1 MAWKKMRSVVATAA
15 AVMICAGVLASCG
28 TSGSAADKTVDT
40 VLSASASSNGIDSA
54 SAVTAADDTSGTAG
68 TDTMPSNPSQELPDS
83 VDSSIPN
90 NATVVSSDLAVT
102 KDGTVKNLETGE
114 TVTDPEIVGTEDT
127 PPDPLAKTNGQRF
140 IPVSVK
146 TVRTAIK
153 EESNTKASA
162 LKSKASTSAGASVM
176 SAVLKSNTGTSV
188 KQAALQNNNYRAH
201 WGTYDGTQAFFEY
214 DWKNERSVL
223 FAKDAKGVIDVSSW
237 QGDIDWNAVKRSGSV
252 EGAIIRVGTTR
263 YNIDEKAQRNI
274 NECKRL
280 GIPFGV
286 YWFSYASNASESRAD
301 AQALVKRL
309 RTLHVAP
316 SDLSYPVFY
325 DLEDWAWQGH
335 ATPTSPNVYD
345 GIANAW
351 WSSMQSSGY
360 ANLGI
365 YSGAYYLQTRL
376 NSANLHTKT
385 KWVASYGAR
394 VGFTFCAGLR
404 GWQYWSS
411 GTIPGIAGNVDLNAF
426 GNVYDVRTLP
436 TVTIPN
442 GTYYINAMVKDSS
455 GIDIPGASASNGT
468 RTQLYQANG
477 SSAQKFVFTKQSDG
491 SYVIAN
497 ALSGKALDV
506 ASGLAGDGA
515 VVQQYTPNGTKAQ
528 RWYIRDTGSGYC
540 IQSALG
546 NWVLD
551 IASGS
556 SANGTS
562 ISLYTPNASNAQ
574 KFTFSSA
581 TAAIPTNVS
590 LKISSVEN
598 TSLAMDVPGAS
609 TQNGARIQI
618 YQANGSNAQTFSAQQ
633 VGNGVYSLMNTAS
646 GKVLDVAGASTANG
660 GVVQQYTSNGTAA
673 QHWSLLDYGNGKI
686 SLTSNVSGKAVDIPS
701 GNASSSVKLQIYS
714 ANGTKAQQWTVT
726 RVKSERDKLNDL
738 AAKNKGVLADG
749 TITVVSALSAS
760 KALDV
765 SGASRSNCANV
776 QLYQSNGTGAQRWI
790 VSHDG
795 QGYVTLRN
803 AASGKVLDI
812 AGASTA
818 NGANVQQYDSNGTWA
833 QKWIAVSNGD
843 GTVTLHS
850 ALKYGLVL
858 DVAGASRANSA
869 NVQVYASNGTR
880 AQRWVRK

>member
-1 MAWKKMRSVVATAA
+1 M
-15 AVMICAGVLASCG
+15 
-28 TSGSAADKTVDT
+28 
-40 VLSASASSNGIDSA
+40 
-54 SAVTAADDTSGTAG
+54 
-68 TDTMPSNPSQELPDS
+68 
-83 VDSSIPN
+83 
-90 NATVVSSDLAVT
+90 
-102 KDGTVKNLETGE
+102 
-114 TVTDPEIVGTEDT
+114 
-127 PPDPLAKTNGQRF
+127 
-140 IPVSVK
+140 
-146 TVRTAIK
+146 
-153 EESNTKASA
+153 
-162 LKSKASTSAGASVM
+162 
-176 SAVLKSNTGTSV
+176 
-188 KQAALQNNNYRAH
+188 
-201 WGTYDGTQAFFEY
+201 
-214 DWKNERSVL
+214 
-223 FAKDAKGVIDVSSW
+223 
-237 QGDIDWNAVKRSGSV
+237 
-252 EGAIIRVGTTR
+252 
-263 YNIDEKAQRNI
+263 
-274 NECKRL
+274 
-280 GIPFGV
+280 
-286 YWFSYASNASESRAD
+286 
-301 AQALVKRL
+301 
-309 RTLHVAP
+309 
-316 SDLSYPVFY
+316 
-325 DLEDWAWQGH
+325 
-335 ATPTSPNVYD
+335 
-345 GIANAW
+345 
-351 WSSMQSSGY
+351 
-360 ANLGI
+360 GI

-376 NSANLHTKT
+376 NSANLHAKT

-394 VGFTFCAGLR
+394 VGFTFGAGLR

-436 TVTIPN
+436 AVTIPN

-455 GIDIPGASASNGT
+455 GIDIPGASTSNGT

-491 SYVIAN
+491 SYVITN

-574 KFTFSSA
+574 KFTLSSA

-646 GKVLDVAGASTANG
+646 GKVLDVAGASTSNG
-660 GVVQQYTSNGTAA
+660 GVVQQYASNGTAA

-738 AAKNKGVLADG
+738 AAQNKGVLADG

-776 QLYQSNGTGAQRWI
+776 QLYQSNGTDAQRWI

-803 AASGKVLDI
+803 AASGRVLDI

-858 DVAGASRANSA
+858 DVSGASTANGA
-869 NVQVYASNGTR
+869 NVQVYASNGTK

>member
-1 MAWKKMRSVVATAA
+1 MTLKTMRSMVVTAA
-15 AVMICAGVLASCG
+15 ALICVGMLASCG

-40 VLSASASSNGIDSA
+40 VISANSVADQSGSNAATTI
-54 SAVTAADDTSGTAG
+54 ADDNAAASDA
-68 TDTMPSNPSQELPDS
+68 MPSNPSQELPDS

-140 IPVSVK
+140 IPVPVK
-146 TVRTAIK
+146 TVRNAIK
-153 EESNTKASA
+153 DQANTEISAS
-162 LKSKASTSAGASVM
+162 KSKALTSAGASVM
-176 SAVLKSNTGTSV
+176 SAVLKSSTGTSV
-188 KQAALQNNNYRAH
+188 KQTALQNNNYRAH

-252 EGAIIRVGTTR
+252 EGAIIRVGTTK

-286 YWFSYASNASESRAD
+286 YWFSYTSNASESRAD
-301 AQALVKRL
+301 AQALVRRL
-309 RTLHVAP
+309 QTLHVAP

-325 DLEDWAWQGH
+325 DLEDWTWQGH

-351 WSSMQSSGY
+351 WSTMQSSGY

-365 YSGAYYLQTRL
+365 YSFTNYLQTRL
-376 NSANLHTKT
+376 NSANLHAKT

-394 VGFTFCAGLR
+394 VGFTFGAGLR

-411 GTIPGIAGNVDLNAF
+411 GSVPGIAGNVDLNAF
-426 GNVYDVRTLP
+426 GNVYDVRSLSA
-436 TVTIPN
+436 VTIPN
-442 GTYYINAMVKDSS
+442 GTYYINAKVKDSS
-455 GIDIPGASASNGT
+455 GIDMPGASTSNGT

-491 SYVIAN
+491 SYVITN

-506 ASGLAGDGA
+506 VSGLAGDGA

-556 SANGTS
+556 SANGTP

-574 KFTFSSA
+574 KFTVSSA

-598 TSLAMDVPGAS
+598 TSLTMDVPGAS

-618 YQANGSNAQTFSAQQ
+618 YQANGSDAQTFSAQQ
-633 VGNGVYSLMNTAS
+633 VGNGVYSLTNTAS
-646 GKVLDVAGASTANG
+646 GKVLDVAGASISNG
-660 GVVQQYTSNGTAA
+660 GVVQQYASNGTAA

-686 SLTSNVSGKAVDIPS
+686 SLTSNASGKAVDIPG

-726 RVKSERDKLNDL
+726 KVKSERDKLNDL

-749 TITVVSALSAS
+749 TITVISALSAS

-765 SGASRSNCANV
+765 SGASHSNCANV
-776 QLYQSNGTGAQRWI
+776 QLYQSNGTSAQRWV
-790 VSHDG
+790 VSHDR

-858 DVAGASRANSA
+858 DVAGASRANGA

>member
-1 MAWKKMRSVVATAA
+1 MTLKTMRSMVVTAA
-15 AVMICAGVLASCG
+15 ALICVGMLASCG

-40 VLSASASSNGIDSA
+40 VISANSVADQSGSNAATTI
-54 SAVTAADDTSGTAG
+54 ADDNAAASDA
-68 TDTMPSNPSQELPDS
+68 MPSNPSQELPDS

-140 IPVSVK
+140 IPVPVK
-146 TVRTAIK
+146 TVRNAIK
-153 EESNTKASA
+153 DQANTEISAS
-162 LKSKASTSAGASVM
+162 KSKALTSAGASVM
-176 SAVLKSNTGTSV
+176 SAVLKSSTGTSV
-188 KQAALQNNNYRAH
+188 KQTALQNNNYRAH

-252 EGAIIRVGTTR
+252 EGAIIRVGTTK

-286 YWFSYASNASESRAD
+286 YWFSYTSNASESRAD
-301 AQALVKRL
+301 AQALVRRL
-309 RTLHVAP
+309 QTLHVAP

-325 DLEDWAWQGH
+325 DLEDWTWQGH

-351 WSSMQSSGY
+351 WSTMQSSGY

-365 YSGAYYLQTRL
+365 YSFTNYLQTRL
-376 NSANLHTKT
+376 NSANLHAKT

-394 VGFTFCAGLR
+394 VGFTFGAGLR

-411 GTIPGIAGNVDLNAF
+411 GSVPGIAGNVDLNAF
-426 GNVYDVRTLP
+426 GNVYDVRSLSA
-436 TVTIPN
+436 VTIPN
-442 GTYYINAMVKDSS
+442 GTYYINAKVKDSS
-455 GIDIPGASASNGT
+455 GIDMPGASTSNGT

-491 SYVIAN
+491 SYVITN

-506 ASGLAGDGA
+506 VSGLAGDGA

-556 SANGTS
+556 SANGTP

-574 KFTFSSA
+574 KEE
-581 TAAIPTNVS
+581 PR
-590 LKISSVEN
+590 KIFR
-598 TSLAMDVPGAS
+598 G
-609 TQNGARIQI
+609 R
-618 YQANGSNAQTFSAQQ
+618 
-633 VGNGVYSLMNTAS
+633 
-646 GKVLDVAGASTANG
+646 
-660 GVVQQYTSNGTAA
+660 
-673 QHWSLLDYGNGKI
+673 
-686 SLTSNVSGKAVDIPS
+686 
-701 GNASSSVKLQIYS
+701 
-714 ANGTKAQQWTVT
+714 
-726 RVKSERDKLNDL
+726 
-738 AAKNKGVLADG
+738 
-749 TITVVSALSAS
+749 
-760 KALDV
+760 
-765 SGASRSNCANV
+765 
-776 QLYQSNGTGAQRWI
+776 
-790 VSHDG
+790 
-795 QGYVTLRN
+795 
-803 AASGKVLDI
+803 
-812 AGASTA
+812 
-818 NGANVQQYDSNGTWA
+818 
-833 QKWIAVSNGD
+833 
-843 GTVTLHS
+843 
-850 ALKYGLVL
+850 
-858 DVAGASRANSA
+858 
-869 NVQVYASNGTR
+869 
-880 AQRWVRK
+880 

>member
-1 MAWKKMRSVVATAA
+1 MTLKTMRSMVVTAA
-15 AVMICAGVLASCG
+15 ALICVGMLASCG

-40 VLSASASSNGIDSA
+40 VISANSVADQSGSNAATTI
-54 SAVTAADDTSGTAG
+54 ADDNAAASDA
-68 TDTMPSNPSQELPDS
+68 MPSNPSQELPDS

-140 IPVSVK
+140 IPVPVK
-146 TVRTAIK
+146 TVRNAIK
-153 EESNTKASA
+153 DQANTEISAS
-162 LKSKASTSAGASVM
+162 KSKALTSAGASVM
-176 SAVLKSNTGTSV
+176 SAVLKSSTGTSV
-188 KQAALQNNNYRAH
+188 KQTALQNNNYRAH

-252 EGAIIRVGTTR
+252 EGAIIRVGTTK

-286 YWFSYASNASESRAD
+286 YWFSYTSNASESRAD
-301 AQALVKRL
+301 SQALVRRL
-309 RTLHVAP
+309 QTLHVAP

-325 DLEDWAWQGH
+325 DLEDWTWQGH

-351 WSSMQSSGY
+351 WSTMQSSGY

-365 YSGAYYLQTRL
+365 YSFTNYLQTRL
-376 NSANLHTKT
+376 NSANLHAKT

-394 VGFTFCAGLR
+394 VGFTFGAGLR

-411 GTIPGIAGNVDLNAF
+411 GSVPGISGNVDLNAF
-426 GNVYDVRTLP
+426 GNVYDVRSLSA
-436 TVTIPN
+436 VTIPN
-442 GTYYINAMVKDSS
+442 GTYYINAKVKDSS
-455 GIDIPGASASNGT
+455 GIDMPGASTSNGT

-491 SYVIAN
+491 SYVITN

-506 ASGLAGDGA
+506 VSGLAGDGA

-556 SANGTS
+556 SANGTP

-574 KFTFSSA
+574 KFTVSSA

-598 TSLAMDVPGAS
+598 TSLTMDVPGAS

-618 YQANGSNAQTFSAQQ
+618 YQANGSDAQTFSAQQ
-633 VGNGVYSLMNTAS
+633 VGNGVYSLTNTAS
-646 GKVLDVAGASTANG
+646 GKVLDVAGASISNG
-660 GVVQQYTSNGTAA
+660 GVVQQYASNGTAV

-686 SLTSNVSGKAVDIPS
+686 SLTSNASGKAVDIPG

-726 RVKSERDKLNDL
+726 KVKSERDKLNDL

-749 TITVVSALSAS
+749 TITVISALSAS

-765 SGASRSNCANV
+765 SGASHSNCANV
-776 QLYQSNGTGAQRWI
+776 QLYQSNGTSAQRWV
-790 VSHDG
+790 VSHDR

-850 ALKYGLVL
+850 ALKYGFVL
-858 DVAGASRANSA
+858 DVAGGSTANGA
-869 NVQVYASNGTR
+869 NVQVYASNGTK

>member
-1 MAWKKMRSVVATAA
+1 MTLKTMRSMVVTAA
-15 AVMICAGVLASCG
+15 AALICVGMLASCG

-40 VLSASASSNGIDSA
+40 VISANSVADQSGSNAATTI
-54 SAVTAADDTSGTAG
+54 ADDNAAASDA
-68 TDTMPSNPSQELPDS
+68 MPSNPSQDLPDS

-90 NATVVSSDLAVT
+90 NATVVSSNLAVT

-140 IPVSVK
+140 IPVPVK
-146 TVRTAIK
+146 TVRNAIK
-153 EESNTKASA
+153 DQANTEISAS
-162 LKSKASTSAGASVM
+162 KSKALTSAGASVM
-176 SAVLKSNTGTSV
+176 SAVLKSSTGTSV
-188 KQAALQNNNYRAH
+188 KQTALQNNNYRAH

-252 EGAIIRVGTTR
+252 EGAIIRVGTTK

-286 YWFSYASNASESRAD
+286 YWFSYTSNASESRAD
-301 AQALVKRL
+301 AQALVRRL
-309 RTLHVAP
+309 QTLHVAP

-325 DLEDWAWQGH
+325 DLEDWTWQGH

-351 WSSMQSSGY
+351 WSTMQSSGY

-365 YSGAYYLQTRL
+365 YSFTNYLQTRL
-376 NSANLHTKT
+376 NSANLHAKT

-394 VGFTFCAGLR
+394 VGFTFGAGLR

-411 GTIPGIAGNVDLNAF
+411 GSVPGIAGNVDLNAF
-426 GNVYDVRTLP
+426 GNVYDVRSLSA
-436 TVTIPN
+436 VTIPN
-442 GTYYINAMVKDSS
+442 GTYYINAKVKDSS
-455 GIDIPGASASNGT
+455 GIDMPGASTSNGT

-491 SYVIAN
+491 SYVITN

-506 ASGLAGDGA
+506 VSGLAGDGA

-556 SANGTS
+556 SANGTP

-574 KFTFSSA
+574 KFTVSSA

-598 TSLAMDVPGAS
+598 TSLTMDVPGAS

-618 YQANGSNAQTFSAQQ
+618 YQANGSDAQTFSAQQ
-633 VGNGVYSLMNTAS
+633 VGNGVYSLTNTAS
-646 GKVLDVAGASTANG
+646 GKVLDVAGASISNG
-660 GVVQQYTSNGTAA
+660 GVVQQYASNGTAA

-686 SLTSNVSGKAVDIPS
+686 SLTSNASGKAVDIPG

-726 RVKSERDKLNDL
+726 KVKSERDKLNDL

-749 TITVVSALSAS
+749 TITVISALSAS

-765 SGASRSNCANV
+765 SGASHSNCANV
-776 QLYQSNGTGAQRWI
+776 QLYQSNGTSAQRWV
-790 VSHDG
+790 VSHDR

-850 ALKYGLVL
+850 ALKYGFVL
-858 DVAGASRANSA
+858 DVAGGSTANGA
-869 NVQVYASNGTR
+869 NVQVYASNGTK

>member
-1 MAWKKMRSVVATAA
+1 MTLKTMRSMVVTAA
-15 AVMICAGVLASCG
+15 ALICVGMLASCG

-40 VLSASASSNGIDSA
+40 VISANSVADQSGSNAATTI
-54 SAVTAADDTSGTAG
+54 ADDNAAASDA
-68 TDTMPSNPSQELPDS
+68 MPSNPSQDLPDS

-140 IPVSVK
+140 IPVPVK
-146 TVRTAIK
+146 TVRNAIK
-153 EESNTKASA
+153 DQANTEISAS
-162 LKSKASTSAGASVM
+162 KSKALTSAGASVM
-176 SAVLKSNTGTSV
+176 SAVLKSSTGTSV
-188 KQAALQNNNYRAH
+188 KQTALQNNNYRAH

-252 EGAIIRVGTTR
+252 EGAIIRVGTTK

-286 YWFSYASNASESRAD
+286 YWFSYTSNASESRAD
-301 AQALVKRL
+301 AQALVRRL
-309 RTLHVAP
+309 QTLHVAP

-325 DLEDWAWQGH
+325 DLEDWTWQGH

-351 WSSMQSSGY
+351 WSTMQSSGY

-365 YSGAYYLQTRL
+365 YSFTNYLQTRL
-376 NSANLHTKT
+376 NSANLHAKT

-394 VGFTFCAGLR
+394 VGFTFGAGLR

-411 GTIPGIAGNVDLNAF
+411 GSVPGIAGNVDLNAF
-426 GNVYDVRTLP
+426 GNVYDVRSLSA
-436 TVTIPN
+436 VTIPN
-442 GTYYINAMVKDSS
+442 GTYYINAKVKDSS
-455 GIDIPGASASNGT
+455 GIDMPGASTSNGT

-491 SYVIAN
+491 SYVITN

-506 ASGLAGDGA
+506 VSGLAGDGA

-556 SANGTS
+556 SANGTP

-574 KFTFSSA
+574 KFTVSSA

-598 TSLAMDVPGAS
+598 TSLTMDVPGAS

-618 YQANGSNAQTFSAQQ
+618 YQANGSDAQTFSAQQ
-633 VGNGVYSLMNTAS
+633 VGNGVYSLTNTAS
-646 GKVLDVAGASTANG
+646 GKVLDVAGASISNG
-660 GVVQQYTSNGTAA
+660 GVVQQYASNGTAA

-686 SLTSNVSGKAVDIPS
+686 SLTSNASGKAVDIPG

-726 RVKSERDKLNDL
+726 KVKSERDKLNDL

-749 TITVVSALSAS
+749 TITVISALSAS

-765 SGASRSNCANV
+765 SGASHSNCANV
-776 QLYQSNGTGAQRWI
+776 QLYQSNGTSAQRWV
-790 VSHDG
+790 VSHDR

-850 ALKYGLVL
+850 ALKYGFVL
-858 DVAGASRANSA
+858 DVAGGSTANGA
-869 NVQVYASNGTR
+869 NVQVYASNGTK

>member
-1 MAWKKMRSVVATAA
+1 MTLKTMRSMVVTAA
-15 AVMICAGVLASCG
+15 ALIFVGMLASCG

-40 VLSASASSNGIDSA
+40 VISANSVADQSGSNAATTI
-54 SAVTAADDTSGTAG
+54 ADDNAAASDA
-68 TDTMPSNPSQELPDS
+68 MPSNPSQELPDS

-140 IPVSVK
+140 IPVPVK
-146 TVRTAIK
+146 TVRNAIK
-153 EESNTKASA
+153 DQANTEISAS
-162 LKSKASTSAGASVM
+162 KSKALTSAGASVM
-176 SAVLKSNTGTSV
+176 SAVLKSSTGTSV
-188 KQAALQNNNYRAH
+188 KQTALQNNNYRAH

-252 EGAIIRVGTTR
+252 EGAIIRVGTTK

-286 YWFSYASNASESRAD
+286 YWFSYTSNASESRAD
-301 AQALVKRL
+301 AQALVRRL
-309 RTLHVAP
+309 QTLHVAP

-325 DLEDWAWQGH
+325 DLEDWTWQGH

-351 WSSMQSSGY
+351 WSTMQSSGY

-365 YSGAYYLQTRL
+365 YSFTNYLQTRL
-376 NSANLHTKT
+376 NSANLHAKT

-394 VGFTFCAGLR
+394 VGFTFGAGLR

-411 GTIPGIAGNVDLNAF
+411 GSVPGIAGNVDLNAF
-426 GNVYDVRTLP
+426 GNVYDVRSLSA
-436 TVTIPN
+436 VTIPN
-442 GTYYINAMVKDSS
+442 GTYYINAKVKDSS
-455 GIDIPGASASNGT
+455 GIDMPGASTSNGT

-491 SYVIAN
+491 SYVITN

-506 ASGLAGDGA
+506 VSGLAGDGA

-556 SANGTS
+556 SANGTP

-574 KFTFSSA
+574 KFTVSSA

-598 TSLAMDVPGAS
+598 TSLTMDVPGAS

-618 YQANGSNAQTFSAQQ
+618 YQANGSDAQTFSAQQ
-633 VGNGVYSLMNTAS
+633 VGNGVYSLTNTAS
-646 GKVLDVAGASTANG
+646 GKVLDVAGASISNG
-660 GVVQQYTSNGTAA
+660 GVVQQYASNGTAA

-686 SLTSNVSGKAVDIPS
+686 SLTSNASGKAVDIPG

-726 RVKSERDKLNDL
+726 KVKSERDKLNDL

-749 TITVVSALSAS
+749 TITVISALSAS

-765 SGASRSNCANV
+765 SGASHSNCANV
-776 QLYQSNGTGAQRWI
+776 QLYQSNGTSAQRWV
-790 VSHDG
+790 VSHDR

-850 ALKYGLVL
+850 ALKYGFVL
-858 DVAGASRANSA
+858 DVAGGSTANGA
-869 NVQVYASNGTR
+869 NVQVYASNGTK

>member
-1 MAWKKMRSVVATAA
+1 MTLKTMRSMVVTAA
-15 AVMICAGVLASCG
+15 ALICVGMLASCG

-40 VLSASASSNGIDSA
+40 VISANSVADQSGSNAATTI
-54 SAVTAADDTSGTAG
+54 ADDNAAASDA
-68 TDTMPSNPSQELPDS
+68 MPSNPSQELPDS

-140 IPVSVK
+140 IPVPVK
-146 TVRTAIK
+146 TVRNAIK
-153 EESNTKASA
+153 DQANTEISAS
-162 LKSKASTSAGASVM
+162 KSKALTSAGASVM
-176 SAVLKSNTGTSV
+176 SAVLKSSTGTSV
-188 KQAALQNNNYRAH
+188 KQTALQNNNYRAH

-252 EGAIIRVGTTR
+252 EGAIIRVGTTK

-286 YWFSYASNASESRAD
+286 YWFSYTSNASESRAD
-301 AQALVKRL
+301 AQALVRRL
-309 RTLHVAP
+309 QTLHVAP

-325 DLEDWAWQGH
+325 DLEDWTWQGH

-351 WSSMQSSGY
+351 WSTMQSSGY

-365 YSGAYYLQTRL
+365 YSFTNYLQTRL
-376 NSANLHTKT
+376 NSANLHAKT

-394 VGFTFCAGLR
+394 VGFTFGAGLR

-411 GTIPGIAGNVDLNAF
+411 GSVPGIAGNVDLNAF
-426 GNVYDVRTLP
+426 GNVYDVRSLSA
-436 TVTIPN
+436 VTIPN
-442 GTYYINAMVKDSS
+442 GTYYINAKVKDSS
-455 GIDIPGASASNGT
+455 GIDMPGASTSNGT

-491 SYVIAN
+491 SYVITN

-506 ASGLAGDGA
+506 VSGLAGDGA

-556 SANGTS
+556 SANGTP

-574 KFTFSSA
+574 KFTVSSA

-598 TSLAMDVPGAS
+598 TSLTMDVPGAS

-618 YQANGSNAQTFSAQQ
+618 YQANGSDAQTFSAQQ
-633 VGNGVYSLMNTAS
+633 VGNGVYSLTNTAS
-646 GKVLDVAGASTANG
+646 GKVLDVAGASISNG
-660 GVVQQYTSNGTAA
+660 GVVQQYASNGTAA

-686 SLTSNVSGKAVDIPS
+686 SLTSNASGKAVDIPG

-714 ANGTKAQQWTVT
+714 SNGTKAQQWTVT
-726 RVKSERDKLNDL
+726 KVKSERDKLNDL

-749 TITVVSALSAS
+749 TITVISALSAS

-765 SGASRSNCANV
+765 SGASHSNCANV
-776 QLYQSNGTGAQRWI
+776 QLYQSNGTSAQRWV
-790 VSHDG
+790 VSHDR

-850 ALKYGLVL
+850 ALKYGFVL
-858 DVAGASRANSA
+858 DVAGGSTANGA
-869 NVQVYASNGTR
+869 NVQVYASNGTK

>member
-1 MAWKKMRSVVATAA
+1 
-15 AVMICAGVLASCG
+15 
-28 TSGSAADKTVDT
+28 
-40 VLSASASSNGIDSA
+40 
-54 SAVTAADDTSGTAG
+54 
-68 TDTMPSNPSQELPDS
+68 MPSNPSQELPDS

-176 SAVLKSNTGTSV
+176 SAVLQSTGASV
-188 KQAALQNNNYRAH
+188 KQAALQNNEYGAY
-201 WGTYDGTQAFFEY
+201 WGSYGGTQAFFE
-214 DWKNERSVL
+214 RGGAL
-223 FAKDAKGVIDVSSW
+223 FAQNAKGVVDVSEHN
-237 QGDIDWNAVKRSGSV
+237 GTIDWAKAKANGVQGV
-252 EGAIIRVGTTR
+252 IIRLGFGWGNR
-263 YNIDEKAQRNI
+263 LDYQAQRNI
-274 NECKRL
+274 SECKRL
-280 GIPFGV
+280 GIPFGI
-286 YWFSYASNASESRAD
+286 YWYSYAYEAS
-301 AQALVKRL
+301 QAAREAETLVSQL
-309 RTLHVAP
+309 RQLGVSP

-325 DLEDWAWQGH
+325 DLESGWTWSGH
-335 ATPTSPNVYD
+335 TPPTSTSVYQS
-345 GIANAW
+345 IVNAW
-351 WSSMQSSGY
+351 WQRVQAAGY
-360 ANLGI
+360 SNLSV
-365 YSGAYYLQTRL
+365 YSYASYLNGPL
-376 NSANLHTKT
+376 NTSDIHSKT
-385 KWVASYGAR
+385 HWAASYGAH
-394 VGFTFCAGLR
+394 VGFGFGSGLR
-404 GWQYWSS
+404 GWQYADN
-411 GTIPGIAGNVDLNAF
+411 GTIPGISNAVDLNAF
-426 GNVYDVRTLP
+426 GNVYEVRTLP
-436 TVTIPN
+436 TVAIPN

-455 GIDIPGASASNGT
+455 GVDIQWGSASNGA

-491 SYVIAN
+491 SYVITN

-574 KFTFSSA
+574 KFTLSSA

-646 GKVLDVAGASTANG
+646 GKVLDVAGASTSNG
-660 GVVQQYTSNGTAA
+660 GVVQQYASNGTAA

-738 AAKNKGVLADG
+738 AAQNKGVLADG

-795 QGYVTLRN
+795 QGYVTLHN

-850 ALKYGLVL
+850 ALQYSLVL
-858 DVAGASRANSA
+858 DVSGASTANGA
-869 NVQVYASNGTR
+869 NVQVYASNGTK

>member
-1 MAWKKMRSVVATAA
+1 MTLKTMRSMVVTAA
-15 AVMICAGVLASCG
+15 AALICVGMLASCG

-40 VLSASASSNGIDSA
+40 VISANSVADQSGSNAATTI
-54 SAVTAADDTSGTAG
+54 ADDNAAASDA
-68 TDTMPSNPSQELPDS
+68 MPSNPSQDLPDS

-140 IPVSVK
+140 IPVPVK
-146 TVRTAIK
+146 TVRNAIK
-153 EESNTKASA
+153 DQANTEISAS
-162 LKSKASTSAGASVM
+162 KSKALTSAGASVM
-176 SAVLKSNTGTSV
+176 SAVLKSSTGTSV
-188 KQAALQNNNYRAH
+188 KQTALQNNNYRAH

-252 EGAIIRVGTTR
+252 EGAIIRVGTTK

-286 YWFSYASNASESRAD
+286 YWFSYTSNASESRAD
-301 AQALVKRL
+301 AQALVRRL
-309 RTLHVAP
+309 QTLHVAP

-325 DLEDWAWQGH
+325 DLEDWTWQGH

-351 WSSMQSSGY
+351 WSTMQSSGY

-365 YSGAYYLQTRL
+365 YSFTNYLQTRL
-376 NSANLHTKT
+376 NSANLHAKT

-394 VGFTFCAGLR
+394 VGFTFGAGLR

-411 GTIPGIAGNVDLNAF
+411 GSVPGIAGNVDLNAF
-426 GNVYDVRTLP
+426 GNVYDVRSLSA
-436 TVTIPN
+436 VTIPN
-442 GTYYINAMVKDSS
+442 GTYYINAKVKDSS
-455 GIDIPGASASNGT
+455 GIDMPGASTSNGT

-491 SYVIAN
+491 SYVITN

-506 ASGLAGDGA
+506 VSGLAGDGA

-556 SANGTS
+556 SANGTP

-574 KFTFSSA
+574 KFTVSSA

-598 TSLAMDVPGAS
+598 TSLTMDVPGAS

-618 YQANGSNAQTFSAQQ
+618 YQANGSDAQTFSAQQ
-633 VGNGVYSLMNTAS
+633 VGNGVYSLTNTAS
-646 GKVLDVAGASTANG
+646 GKVLDVAGASISNG
-660 GVVQQYTSNGTAA
+660 GVVQQYASNGTAA

-686 SLTSNVSGKAVDIPS
+686 SLTSNASGKAVDIPG

-726 RVKSERDKLNDL
+726 KVKSERDKLNDL

-749 TITVVSALSAS
+749 TITVISALSAS

-765 SGASRSNCANV
+765 SGASHSNCANV
-776 QLYQSNGTGAQRWI
+776 QLYQSNGTSAQRWV
-790 VSHDG
+790 VSHDR

-850 ALKYGLVL
+850 ALKYGFVL
-858 DVAGASRANSA
+858 DVAGGSTANGA
-869 NVQVYASNGTR
+869 NVQVYASNGTK

>member
-1 MAWKKMRSVVATAA
+1 MTLKTMRSMVVTAA
-15 AVMICAGVLASCG
+15 ALICVGMLASCG

-40 VLSASASSNGIDSA
+40 VISANSVADQSGSNAATTI
-54 SAVTAADDTSGTAG
+54 ADDNAAASDA
-68 TDTMPSNPSQELPDS
+68 MPSNPSQDLPDS

-90 NATVVSSDLAVT
+90 NATVVSSNLAVT
-102 KDGTVKNLETGE
+102 KGGTVKNLETGE

-140 IPVSVK
+140 IPVPVK
-146 TVRTAIK
+146 TVRNAIK
-153 EESNTKASA
+153 DQANTEISAS
-162 LKSKASTSAGASVM
+162 KSKALTSAGASVM
-176 SAVLKSNTGTSV
+176 SAVLKSSTGTSV
-188 KQAALQNNNYRAH
+188 KQTALQNNNYRAH

-252 EGAIIRVGTTR
+252 EGAIIRVGTTK

-286 YWFSYASNASESRAD
+286 YWFSYTSNASESRAD
-301 AQALVKRL
+301 AQALVRRL
-309 RTLHVAP
+309 QTLHVAP

-325 DLEDWAWQGH
+325 DLEDWTWQGH

-351 WSSMQSSGY
+351 WSTMQSSGY

-365 YSGAYYLQTRL
+365 YSFTNYLQTRL
-376 NSANLHTKT
+376 NSANLHAKT

-394 VGFTFCAGLR
+394 VGFTFGAGLR

-411 GTIPGIAGNVDLNAF
+411 GSVPGIAGNVDLNAF
-426 GNVYDVRTLP
+426 GNVYDVRSLSA
-436 TVTIPN
+436 VTIPN
-442 GTYYINAMVKDSS
+442 GTYYINAKVKDSS
-455 GIDIPGASASNGT
+455 GIDMPGASTSNGT

-491 SYVIAN
+491 SYVITN

-506 ASGLAGDGA
+506 VSGLAGDGA

-556 SANGTS
+556 SANGTP

-574 KFTFSSA
+574 KFTVSSA

-598 TSLAMDVPGAS
+598 TSLTMDVPGAS

-618 YQANGSNAQTFSAQQ
+618 YQANGSDAQTFSAQQ
-633 VGNGVYSLMNTAS
+633 VGNGVYSLTNTAS
-646 GKVLDVAGASTANG
+646 GKVLDVAGASISNG
-660 GVVQQYTSNGTAA
+660 GVVQQYASNGTAA

-686 SLTSNVSGKAVDIPS
+686 SLTSNASGKAVDIPG

-726 RVKSERDKLNDL
+726 KVKSERDKLNDL

-749 TITVVSALSAS
+749 TITVISALSAS

-765 SGASRSNCANV
+765 SGASHSNCANV
-776 QLYQSNGTGAQRWI
+776 QLYQSNGTSAQRWV
-790 VSHDG
+790 VSHDR

-850 ALKYGLVL
+850 ALKYGFVL
-858 DVAGASRANSA
+858 DVAGGSTANGA
-869 NVQVYASNGTR
+869 NVQVYASNGTK

>member
-1 MAWKKMRSVVATAA
+1 MTLKTMRSMVVTAA
-15 AVMICAGVLASCG
+15 AALICVGMLASCG

-40 VLSASASSNGIDSA
+40 VISVNSVADQSGSNAATTI
-54 SAVTAADDTSGTAG
+54 ADDNAAASDA
-68 TDTMPSNPSQELPDS
+68 MPSNPSQDLPDS

-90 NATVVSSDLAVT
+90 NATVVSSNLAVT

-146 TVRTAIK
+146 TVRNAIK
-153 EESNTKASA
+153 DQANTETSAS
-162 LKSKASTSAGASVM
+162 KSKALTSAGSSVM
-176 SAVLKSNTGTSV
+176 SAVLKSNTKASV
-188 KQAALQNNNYRAH
+188 KQTVLQNNEYGAY
-201 WGTYDGTQAFFEY
+201 WGTYGGAQAFFE
-214 DWKNERSVL
+214 KGGSL
-223 FAKDAKGVIDVSSW
+223 FAQNAKGVVDVSEHN
-237 QGDIDWNAVKRSGSV
+237 GTIDWVKAKANGV
-252 EGAIIRVGTTR
+252 QGVIIRLGFGWGNR
-263 YNIDEKAQRNI
+263 LDYQARQNIS
-274 NECKRL
+274 ECKRL
-280 GIPFGV
+280 GIPFGI
-286 YWFSYASNASESRAD
+286 YWYSYAYQNYQAQREAD
-301 AQALVKRL
+301 TLITQL
-309 RTLHVAP
+309 RQLGVSP

-325 DLEDWAWQGH
+325 DLEKWIWSGHNPPSDPAAYQGLVS
-335 ATPTSPNVYD
+335 T
-345 GIANAW
+345 W
-351 WSSMQSSGY
+351 WS
-360 ANLGI
+360 
-365 YSGAYYLQTRL
+365 RL
-376 NSANLHTKT
+376 NSAGFTNLSVYSYASYLNGPLNTSDIHSKT
-385 KWVASYGAR
+385 RWVASYGGH
-394 VGFTFCAGLR
+394 VGFGFGSGLR
-404 GWQYWSS
+404 GWQYADN
-411 GTIPGIAGNVDLNAF
+411 GNIPGIPNRVDLNAF
-426 GNVYDVRTLP
+426 SNVYDVRTLP
-436 TVTIPN
+436 KVTIPD
-442 GTYYINAMVKDSS
+442 GAYYLNAMVRDSS
-455 GIDIPGASASNGT
+455 GVDIQWGSTSNGA

-491 SYVIAN
+491 SYVITS

-506 ASGLAGDGA
+506 AGAAAGNNA
-515 VVQQYTPNGTKAQ
+515 AVQQYSPNGTKAQ

-551 IASGS
+551 IANGS
-556 SANGTS
+556 ATNGTP

-574 KFTFSSA
+574 KFTLSSA

-590 LKISSVEN
+590 LKITSAEN
-598 TSLAMDVPGAS
+598 TSLTMDVPGAS

-618 YQANGSNAQTFSAQQ
+618 YRANGSDAQIFSAQQ
-633 VGNGVYSLMNTAS
+633 VGNGVYTLTNTAS

-660 GVVQQYTSNGTAA
+660 GVVQQYASNGTAA

-726 RVKSERDKLNDL
+726 RVKSERDKINDL
-738 AAKNKGVLADG
+738 AAQNKGVLADG

-803 AASGKVLDI
+803 VASGKVLDI

-818 NGANVQQYDSNGTWA
+818 NGANVQQYASNNTWA
-833 QKWIAVSNGD
+833 QKWVAVSNGD

-858 DVAGASRANSA
+858 DVAGASTANGA
-869 NVQVYASNGTR
+869 NVQVYASNGTK

>member
-1 MAWKKMRSVVATAA
+1 MTLKTMRSMVVTAA
-15 AVMICAGVLASCG
+15 ALICVGMLASCG

-40 VLSASASSNGIDSA
+40 VISANSVADQSGSSAATTI
-54 SAVTAADDTSGTAG
+54 ADDNAAASDA
-68 TDTMPSNPSQELPDS
+68 MPSNPSQELPDS

-140 IPVSVK
+140 IPVPVK
-146 TVRTAIK
+146 TVRNAIK
-153 EESNTKASA
+153 DQANTEISAS
-162 LKSKASTSAGASVM
+162 KSKALTSAGASVM
-176 SAVLKSNTGTSV
+176 SAVLKSSTGTSV
-188 KQAALQNNNYRAH
+188 KQTALQNNNYRAH

-252 EGAIIRVGTTR
+252 EGAIIRVGTTK

-286 YWFSYASNASESRAD
+286 YWFSYTSNASESRAD
-301 AQALVKRL
+301 AQALVRRL
-309 RTLHVAP
+309 QTLHVAP

-325 DLEDWAWQGH
+325 DLEDWTWQGH

-351 WSSMQSSGY
+351 WSTMQSSGY

-365 YSGAYYLQTRL
+365 YSFTNYLQTRL
-376 NSANLHTKT
+376 NSANLHAKT

-394 VGFTFCAGLR
+394 VGFTFGAGLR

-411 GTIPGIAGNVDLNAF
+411 GSVPGIAGNVDLNAF
-426 GNVYDVRTLP
+426 GNVYDVRSLSA
-436 TVTIPN
+436 VTIPN
-442 GTYYINAMVKDSS
+442 GTYYINAKVKDSS
-455 GIDIPGASASNGT
+455 GIDMPGASTSNGT

-491 SYVIAN
+491 SYVITN

-506 ASGLAGDGA
+506 VSGLAGDGA

-556 SANGTS
+556 SANGTP

-574 KFTFSSA
+574 KFTVSSA

-598 TSLAMDVPGAS
+598 TSLTMDVPGAS

-618 YQANGSNAQTFSAQQ
+618 YQANGSDAQTFSAQQ
-633 VGNGVYSLMNTAS
+633 VGNGVYSLTNTAS
-646 GKVLDVAGASTANG
+646 GKVLDVAGASISNG
-660 GVVQQYTSNGTAA
+660 GVVQQYASNGTAA

-686 SLTSNVSGKAVDIPS
+686 SLTSNASGKAVDIPG

-726 RVKSERDKLNDL
+726 KVKSERDKLNDL

-749 TITVVSALSAS
+749 TITVISALSAS

-765 SGASRSNCANV
+765 SGASHSNCANV
-776 QLYQSNGTGAQRWI
+776 QLYQSNGTSAQRWV
-790 VSHDG
+790 VSHDR

-850 ALKYGLVL
+850 ALKYGFVL
-858 DVAGASRANSA
+858 DVAGGSTANGA
-869 NVQVYASNGTR
+869 NVQVYASNGTK

>member
-1 MAWKKMRSVVATAA
+1 MTLKTMRSMVVTAA
-15 AVMICAGVLASCG
+15 ALICVGMLASCG

-40 VLSASASSNGIDSA
+40 VISANSVADQSGSNAATTI
-54 SAVTAADDTSGTAG
+54 ADDNAAASDA
-68 TDTMPSNPSQELPDS
+68 MPSNPSQELPDS

-140 IPVSVK
+140 IPVPVK
-146 TVRTAIK
+146 TVRNAIK
-153 EESNTKASA
+153 DQANTEISAS
-162 LKSKASTSAGASVM
+162 KSKALTSAGASVM
-176 SAVLKSNTGTSV
+176 SAVLKSSTGTSV
-188 KQAALQNNNYRAH
+188 KQTALQNNNYRAH

-252 EGAIIRVGTTR
+252 EGAIIRVGTTK

-286 YWFSYASNASESRAD
+286 YWFSYTSNASESRAD
-301 AQALVKRL
+301 AQALVRRL
-309 RTLHVAP
+309 QTLHVAP

-325 DLEDWAWQGH
+325 DLEDWTWQGH

-351 WSSMQSSGY
+351 WSTMQSSGY

-365 YSGAYYLQTRL
+365 YSFTNYLQTRL
-376 NSANLHTKT
+376 NSANLHAKT

-394 VGFTFCAGLR
+394 VGFTFGAGLR

-411 GTIPGIAGNVDLNAF
+411 GSVPGIAGNVDLNAF
-426 GNVYDVRTLP
+426 GNVYDVRSLSA
-436 TVTIPN
+436 VTIPN
-442 GTYYINAMVKDSS
+442 GTYYINAKVKDSS
-455 GIDIPGASASNGT
+455 GIDMPGASTSNGT

-491 SYVIAN
+491 SYVITN

-506 ASGLAGDGA
+506 VSGLAGDGA

-556 SANGTS
+556 SANGTP

-574 KFTFSSA
+574 KFTVSSA

-598 TSLAMDVPGAS
+598 TSLTMDVPGAS

-618 YQANGSNAQTFSAQQ
+618 YQANGSDAQTFSAQQ
-633 VGNGVYSLMNTAS
+633 VGNGVYSLTNTAS
-646 GKVLDVAGASTANG
+646 GKVLDVAGASISNG
-660 GVVQQYTSNGTAA
+660 GVVQQYASNGTAA

-686 SLTSNVSGKAVDIPS
+686 SLTSNASGKAVDIPG

-726 RVKSERDKLNDL
+726 KVKSERDKLNDL

-749 TITVVSALSAS
+749 TITVISALSAS

-765 SGASRSNCANV
+765 SGASHSNCANV
-776 QLYQSNGTGAQRWI
+776 QLYQSNGTSAQRWV
-790 VSHDG
+790 VSHDR

-850 ALKYGLVL
+850 ALKYGFVL
-858 DVAGASRANSA
+858 DVAGGSTANGA
-869 NVQVYASNGTR
+869 NVQVYASNGTK

>member
-1 MAWKKMRSVVATAA
+1 MTLKTMRSMVVTAA
-15 AVMICAGVLASCG
+15 ALICVGMLASCG

-40 VLSASASSNGIDSA
+40 VISANSVADQSGSNAATTI
-54 SAVTAADDTSGTAG
+54 ADDNAAASDA
-68 TDTMPSNPSQELPDS
+68 MPSNPSQELPDS

-140 IPVSVK
+140 IPVPVK
-146 TVRTAIK
+146 TVRNAIK
-153 EESNTKASA
+153 DQANTEISAS
-162 LKSKASTSAGASVM
+162 KSKALTSAGASVM
-176 SAVLKSNTGTSV
+176 SAVLKSSTGTSV
-188 KQAALQNNNYRAH
+188 KQTALQNNNYRAH

-252 EGAIIRVGTTR
+252 EGAIIRVGTTK

-286 YWFSYASNASESRAD
+286 YWFSYTSNASESRAD
-301 AQALVKRL
+301 AQALVRRL
-309 RTLHVAP
+309 QTLHVAP

-325 DLEDWAWQGH
+325 DLEDWTWQGH

-351 WSSMQSSGY
+351 WSTMQSSGY

-365 YSGAYYLQTRL
+365 YSFTNYLQTRL
-376 NSANLHTKT
+376 NSANLHAKT

-394 VGFTFCAGLR
+394 VGFTFGAGLR

-411 GTIPGIAGNVDLNAF
+411 GSVPGIAGNVDLNAF
-426 GNVYDVRTLP
+426 GNVYDVRSLSA
-436 TVTIPN
+436 VTIPN
-442 GTYYINAMVKDSS
+442 GTYYINAKVKDSS
-455 GIDIPGASASNGT
+455 GIDMPGASTSNGT

-491 SYVIAN
+491 SYVITN

-506 ASGLAGDGA
+506 VSGLAGDGA

-556 SANGTS
+556 SANGTP

-574 KFTFSSA
+574 KFTVSSA

-598 TSLAMDVPGAS
+598 TSLTMDVPGAS

-618 YQANGSNAQTFSAQQ
+618 YQANGSDAQTFRAQQ
-633 VGNGVYSLMNTAS
+633 VGNGVYSLTNTAS
-646 GKVLDVAGASTANG
+646 GKVLDVAGASISNG
-660 GVVQQYTSNGTAA
+660 GVVQQYASNGTAA

-686 SLTSNVSGKAVDIPS
+686 SLTSNASGKAVDIPG

-726 RVKSERDKLNDL
+726 KVKSERDKLNDL

-749 TITVVSALSAS
+749 TITVISALSAS

-765 SGASRSNCANV
+765 SGASHSNCANV
-776 QLYQSNGTGAQRWI
+776 QLYQSNGTSAQRWV
-790 VSHDG
+790 VSHDR

-850 ALKYGLVL
+850 ALKYGFVL
-858 DVAGASRANSA
+858 DVAGGSTANGA
-869 NVQVYASNGTR
+869 NVQVYASNGTK

>member
-1 MAWKKMRSVVATAA
+1 
-15 AVMICAGVLASCG
+15 
-28 TSGSAADKTVDT
+28 
-40 VLSASASSNGIDSA
+40 
-54 SAVTAADDTSGTAG
+54 
-68 TDTMPSNPSQELPDS
+68 MPSNPSRELPDS

-162 LKSKASTSAGASVM
+162 LKSKALSSAGASVM

-188 KQAALQNNNYRAH
+188 KQTALQNNEYGAY
-201 WGTYDGTQAFFEY
+201 WGSYGGTQAFFE
-214 DWKNERSVL
+214 RGGTL
-223 FAKDAKGVIDVSSW
+223 FAQNAKGVVDVSEHN
-237 QGDIDWNAVKRSGSV
+237 GTIDWAKAKVNGVQGV
-252 EGAIIRVGTTR
+252 IIRLGFGWGNR
-263 YNIDEKAQRNI
+263 LDYQARRNI
-274 NECKRL
+274 SECKRL
-280 GIPFGV
+280 GIPFGI
-286 YWFSYASNASESRAD
+286 YWYSYAYQNYQAQQEAD
-301 AQALVKRL
+301 TLISQL
-309 RTLHVAP
+309 RQLGVSP

-325 DLEDWAWQGH
+325 DLEKWVWSGHNPPTNPAVYQGLVN
-335 ATPTSPNVYD
+335 T
-345 GIANAW
+345 W
-351 WSSMQSSGY
+351 WS
-360 ANLGI
+360 
-365 YSGAYYLQTRL
+365 RL
-376 NSANLHTKT
+376 NSAGFTNLSVYSYASYLSGPLNTSDIHSKT
-385 KWVASYGAR
+385 HWVASYGGH
-394 VGFTFCAGLR
+394 VGFGFGSGLR
-404 GWQYWSS
+404 GWQYADN
-411 GTIPGIAGNVDLNAF
+411 GNIPGIPSRVDLNAF
-426 GNVYDVRTLP
+426 SNVYDVRTLP
-436 TVTIPN
+436 KVTIPD
-442 GTYYINAMVKDSS
+442 GKYYINSMVKDSS
-455 GIDIPGASASNGT
+455 SVDIAGASTSNGT

-477 SSAQKFVFTKQSDG
+477 TSAQQFAFTRQHDG
-491 SYVIAN
+491 SYVITN
-497 ALSGKALDV
+497 AGSGKALDV
-506 ASGLAGDGA
+506 SGAIAGDNA
-515 VVQQYTPNGTKAQ
+515 VVRQYTPNGTKAQ

-598 TSLAMDVPGAS
+598 TSLTMDVPGAS

-618 YQANGSNAQTFSAQQ
+618 YRANGSDAQIFSAQQ
-633 VGNGVYSLMNTAS
+633 VGNGVYTLTNTAS

-660 GVVQQYTSNGTAA
+660 GVVQQYASNGTAA

-726 RVKSERDKLNDL
+726 KVKSERDKLNDL
-738 AAKNKGVLADG
+738 AAQNKGVLADG

-803 AASGKVLDI
+803 AASGKVLDVS
-812 AGASTA
+812 GASTA
-818 NGANVQQYDSNGTWA
+818 NGTNVQQYGSNGTWA

-858 DVAGASRANSA
+858 DVSGASTANGT
-869 NVQVYASNGTR
+869 NVQVYASNGTK

>member
-1 MAWKKMRSVVATAA
+1 MTLKTMRSMVVTAA
-15 AVMICAGVLASCG
+15 ALICVGMLASCG

-40 VLSASASSNGIDSA
+40 VISANSVADQSGSNAATTI
-54 SAVTAADDTSGTAG
+54 ADDNAAASDA
-68 TDTMPSNPSQELPDS
+68 MPSNPSQELPDS

-140 IPVSVK
+140 IPVPVK
-146 TVRTAIK
+146 TVRNAIK
-153 EESNTKASA
+153 DQANTEISAS
-162 LKSKASTSAGASVM
+162 KSKALTSAGASVM
-176 SAVLKSNTGTSV
+176 SAVLKSSTGTSV
-188 KQAALQNNNYRAH
+188 KQTALQNNNYRAH

-252 EGAIIRVGTTR
+252 EGAIIRVGTTK

-286 YWFSYASNASESRAD
+286 YWFSYTSNASESRAD
-301 AQALVKRL
+301 AQALVRRL
-309 RTLHVAP
+309 QTLHVAP

-325 DLEDWAWQGH
+325 DLEDWTWQGH

-351 WSSMQSSGY
+351 WSTMQSSGY

-365 YSGAYYLQTRL
+365 YSFTNYLQTRL
-376 NSANLHTKT
+376 NSANLHAKT

-394 VGFTFCAGLR
+394 VGFTFGAGLR

-411 GTIPGIAGNVDLNAF
+411 GSVPGIAGNVDLNAF
-426 GNVYDVRTLP
+426 GNVYDVRSLSA
-436 TVTIPN
+436 VTIPN
-442 GTYYINAMVKDSS
+442 GTYYINAKVKDSS
-455 GIDIPGASASNGT
+455 GIDMPGASTSNGT

-491 SYVIAN
+491 SYVITN

-506 ASGLAGDGA
+506 VSGLAGDGA

-556 SANGTS
+556 SANGTP

-574 KFTFSSA
+574 KFTVSSA

-598 TSLAMDVPGAS
+598 TSLTMDVPGAS

-618 YQANGSNAQTFSAQQ
+618 YQANGSDAQTFSAQQ
-633 VGNGVYSLMNTAS
+633 VGNGVYSLTNTAS
-646 GKVLDVAGASTANG
+646 GKVLDVAGASISNG
-660 GVVQQYTSNGTAA
+660 GVVQQYASNGTAA

-686 SLTSNVSGKAVDIPS
+686 SLTSNASGKAVDIPG

-726 RVKSERDKLNDL
+726 RVKSERDKINDL
-738 AAKNKGVLADG
+738 AAQNKGVLADG

-858 DVAGASRANSA
+858 DVAGASRANGA

>member
-1 MAWKKMRSVVATAA
+1 MTLKTMRSMVVTAA
-15 AVMICAGVLASCG
+15 ALICVGMLASCG

-40 VLSASASSNGIDSA
+40 VISANSVADQSGSNAATTI
-54 SAVTAADDTSGTAG
+54 ADDNAAASDA
-68 TDTMPSNPSQELPDS
+68 MPSNPSQELPDS

-140 IPVSVK
+140 IPVPVK
-146 TVRTAIK
+146 TVRNAIK
-153 EESNTKASA
+153 DQANTEISAS
-162 LKSKASTSAGASVM
+162 KSKALTSAGASVM
-176 SAVLKSNTGTSV
+176 SAVLKSSTGTSV
-188 KQAALQNNNYRAH
+188 KQTALQNNNYRAH

-252 EGAIIRVGTTR
+252 EGAIIRVGTTK

-286 YWFSYASNASESRAD
+286 YWFSYTSNASESSAD
-301 AQALVKRL
+301 AQALVRRL
-309 RTLHVAP
+309 QTLHVAP

-325 DLEDWAWQGH
+325 DLEDWTWQGH

-351 WSSMQSSGY
+351 WSTMQSSGY

-365 YSGAYYLQTRL
+365 YSFTNYLQTRL
-376 NSANLHTKT
+376 NSANLHAKT

-394 VGFTFCAGLR
+394 VGFTFGAGLR

-411 GTIPGIAGNVDLNAF
+411 GSVPGIAGNVDLNAF
-426 GNVYDVRTLP
+426 GNVYDVRSLSA
-436 TVTIPN
+436 VTIPN
-442 GTYYINAMVKDSS
+442 GTYYINAKVKDSS
-455 GIDIPGASASNGT
+455 GIDMPGASTSNGT

-491 SYVIAN
+491 SYVITN

-506 ASGLAGDGA
+506 VSGLAGDGA

-556 SANGTS
+556 SANGTP

-574 KFTFSSA
+574 KFTVSSA

-598 TSLAMDVPGAS
+598 TSLTMDVPGAS

-618 YQANGSNAQTFSAQQ
+618 YQANGSDAQTFSAQQ
-633 VGNGVYSLMNTAS
+633 VGNGVYSLTNTAS
-646 GKVLDVAGASTANG
+646 GKVLDVAGASISNG
-660 GVVQQYTSNGTAA
+660 GVVQQYASNGTAA

-686 SLTSNVSGKAVDIPS
+686 SLTSNASGKAVDIPG

-726 RVKSERDKLNDL
+726 KVKSERDKLNDL

-749 TITVVSALSAS
+749 TITVISALSAS

-765 SGASRSNCANV
+765 SGASHSNCANV
-776 QLYQSNGTGAQRWI
+776 QLYQSNGTSAQRWV
-790 VSHDG
+790 VSHDR

-850 ALKYGLVL
+850 ALKYGFVL
-858 DVAGASRANSA
+858 DVAGGSTANGA
-869 NVQVYASNGTR
+869 NVQVYASNGTK